1 MLTADIKK
9 LLNAFKEL
17 DKKVLTVFL
26 SIPILTTI
34 SWYYTS
40 RRFFRRNFAE
50 SFYDVPSAG
59 LYEFIYWFLGDFLV
73 YFIIPILIIL
83 FILKKPLRGF
93 GLQFGDHKTGLKYS
107 GIFAAFM
114 IPLIWFVSSD
124 ASFKAAY
131 PHLALAKQSWNIFL
145 IYEAGMLLY
154 MFAWEFIWRGF
165 TLFGL
170 EEKFGIWAIFIQLIP
185 FVILHNGKPPLETFS
200 SILGG
205 IALALLALRTRSFI
219 YCVIVHFSVI
229 FSIDFISTLR
239 FQANDYGIGI
249 SSLLN
254 ALSQLFRS

>member
-1 MLTADIKK
+1 MLTSDLYKLVASIKK
-9 LLNAFKEL
+9 L
-17 DKKVLTVFL
+17 DKKTLAVFL
-26 SIPILTTI
+26 VIPILTTL

-40 RRFFRRNFAE
+40 RRFFRRNL
-50 SFYDVPSAG
+50 YDNFSADLNVG

-73 YFIIPILIIL
+73 YFILPVVVIKLVL
-83 FILKKPLRGF
+83 RRPLREF
-93 GLQFGDHKTGLKYS
+93 GLQIGDVSAGLKYTS
-107 GIFAAFM
+107 IFVAFM
-114 IPLIWFVSSD
+114 IPLIWFVSSGE
-124 ASFKAAY
+124 AFKAAY

-145 IYEAGMLLY
+145 IYEIGMLLY

-170 EEKFGIWAIFIQLIP
+170 EEKLGGYAVMVQMIP

-239 FQANDYGIGI
+239 FQTNDYGIGVN
-249 SSLLN
+249 SLIN
-254 ALSQLFRS
+254 VLSQIFRS